1 MNKKGDTMCL
11 THIEAGSKV
20 LVHNLNAGH
29 RFRHHMAEM
38 GIFPGAMIKV
48 LKKESQGPLLVQIG
62 HSRLMLGR
70 RMAEKITV
78 K

>member
-1 MNKKGDTMCL
+1 MCL
-11 THIEAGSKV
+11 THIETGAKV
-20 LVHNLNAGH
+20 LVHDLNAGH

-38 GIFPGAMIKV
+38 GIFPGAMIKI
-48 LKKESQGPLLVQIG
+48 LKKESRGPLLVQIG
-62 HSRLMLGR
+62 NSRLMLGR

>member
-11 THIEAGSKV
+11 THIECGSKV
-20 LVHNLNAGH
+20 LVHDLNAGH

-48 LKKESQGPLLVQIG
+48 LKKESQGHLLVQIG
-62 HSRLMLGR
+62 HSRMMLGR